1 MYICAESDFL
11 NFLRL
16 LVVEKKMKLQ
26 VQVSLQLKAEQ
37 IRQVSLQLK
46 EMMNNYN
53 ANQTM

>member
-1 MYICAESDFL
+1 MYICTESDFL